1 MLPQK
6 PRKKITEKIAYVMS
20 QQETPLSLFMI
31 SMSFLKMTVVASPF
45 ILFLFAIPFI
55 LSFYHVPHMVSPSA

>member
-6 PRKKITEKIAYVMS
+6 LRKQIIDKKAYVMS
-20 QQETPLSLFMI
+20 PQETPLSLFMI
-31 SMSFLKMTVVASPF
+31 SMSFLKMTVVSFPS
-45 ILFLFAIPFI
+45 LFLFAIPFI